1 MLHLF
6 QFFNGSWMFRT
17 QAYMAA
23 PRNDFREDLVVM
35 RLPLGPGDP
44 GPVIPKN
51 YQSVR
56 VGDGMSCG
64 EKIR

>member
-6 QFFNGSWMFRT
+6 QFFNGARRFHT

-23 PRNDFREDLVVM
+23 PRNDFREEQVVM

-44 GPVIPKN
+44 GPVIPGN
-51 YQSVR
+51 YRSVR